1 MPEPETAKA
10 ASWWQRLKAKV
21 RALKEAVVA
30 YFIPTP
36 LPPRAFYVAARVVAT
51 TAGSL
56 TAVVMWSVLSVSASV
71 GPVTLLLVFAVMAML
86 LVAAAAIIS
95 REPGNIAASPCI

>member
-1 MPEPETAKA
+1 MSEPETSQA
-10 ASWWQRLKAKV
+10 ASWWQWLRAKV

-30 YFIPTP
+30 YFAPPP

-56 TAVVMWSVLSVSASV
+56 TAVAMWSVLSVSASV

-86 LVAAAAIIS
+86 LIAAAAIIS
-95 REPGNIAASPCI
+95 REPGGMPSSPCI